1 MSKMKKIIEWVKTS
15 NHYYHIGLLAA
26 LALVMMS
33 VGAFEFG
40 AQGIWTNVW
49 QCAKFGI
56 LAGLL
61 IEAYQVIIGKSFDIR
76 NSLGDLLA
84 DLIGLVLGVGVYL
97 LLAWGVPTTAIIMLC
112 WSALCCVF
120 AFVISEWRNILLLSF
135 LGCLIVGFSL
145 FVYA

>member
-1 MSKMKKIIEWVKTS
+1 MRKIFNWFRTN
-15 NHYYHIGLLAA
+15 NHDLHIGLLAA
-26 LALVMMS
+26 LTLVMMS
-33 VGAFEFG
+33 IGAFEFG
-40 AQGIWTNVW
+40 AQGLWMNVW
-49 QCAKFGI
+49 QCAKFGV

-61 IEAYQVIIGKSFDIR
+61 IEAYQAIVGKSFDLR

-97 LLAWGVPTTAIIMLC
+97 LLAWGTPTTAIILLC